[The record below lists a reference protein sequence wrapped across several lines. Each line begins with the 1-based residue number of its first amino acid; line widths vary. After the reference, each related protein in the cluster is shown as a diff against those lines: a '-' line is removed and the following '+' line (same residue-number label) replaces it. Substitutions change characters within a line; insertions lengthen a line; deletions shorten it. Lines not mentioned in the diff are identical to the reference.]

1 LERDGLLATGFQ
13 ASASAFLFALFT
25 LAFGMR
31 KTAFLG
37 FFIGV
42 ALGCFFGAL
51 MAVLPEGGGSEE
63 QSAMLSVNQRTGK
76 PQLHMKG
83 KPEIK

>member
-1 LERDGLLATGFQ
+1 LSPVFSRPL
-13 ASASAFLFALFT
+13 SAFLLAL
-25 LAFGMR
+25 LIPPFGMR

-42 ALGCFFGAL
+42 TLGCFFGAL
-51 MAVLPEGGGSEE
+51 MAVLPEGGSREE

-76 PQLHMKG
+76 PQLHIKG

>member
-1 LERDGLLATGFQ
+1 
-13 ASASAFLFALFT
+13 
-25 LAFGMR
+25 MR

-42 ALGCFFGAL
+42 ALGCLFGAV
-51 MAVLPEGGGSEE
+51 MAVLPEGDSSKG
-63 QSAMLSVNQRTGK
+63 QPAALSVNERTGK

>member
-1 LERDGLLATGFQ
+1 
-13 ASASAFLFALFT
+13 
-25 LAFGMR
+25 MR

-42 ALGCFFGAL
+42 GLGCFFGAL

-63 QSAMLSVNQRTGK
+63 QPAMLSVNQQTGQ
-76 PQLHMKG
+76 PQLHIKG